1 MKNTKVL
8 ELINVSKT
16 FSNKKAVDN
25 VSFYVN
31 KNDIFG
37 FLGPNGA
44 GKTTTIRLILNLLK
58 LDSGNILINGKK
70 VDSKNIR
77 RTIGICLDNE
87 GLYETLTCRE
97 NLEFYDRIYNSKE
110 NRKERIEALVIQMGL
125 IESIDKRVFDFS
137 RGMKKRLGIA
147 IAMINNPE
155 IIILDEP
162 LTGLDPEGQELVKDL
177 LKNLSTN
184 STIFF
189 SSHNLSDVQDICNKI
204 AILDKSIIKFGDT
217 KELLKSGNKKLI
229 IDIDKEC
236 NYDEL
241 KDLLLAYNIHKLT
254 INKNRLTLD
263 YCEDLEIGE
272 VISELNRRDYKILNV
287 ENRSNTI
294 KDIYFESVKG
304 DKINA

>member
-217 KELLKSGNKKLI
+217 KELLNSGNKKLI

-241 KDLLLAYNIHKLT
+241 KDLLLVYNIHKLT